1 MPKLP
6 RRNPRA
12 MALKTLIRWEKGK
25 PLLDEILSEVLVKSV
40 LPDPRDRALCGELVN
55 GVVRHLYYL
64 DYVISRFS
72 DEPLDR
78 MDPQVRNLLRLSAYQ
93 LLFTRVPARA
103 AVAEAVKLVKRGR
116 GKWVVSFVNAVLR
129 KIAEVRETPP
139 EPPREM
145 NPVSYLSV
153 RYSYPEWMVERWLFR
168 FGEEETERLLSAGNE
183 KPPLVVRVNTLRVTR
198 NQLLNYLKAEIPE
211 AEACRYSPD
220 GIILRGFRGRITELR
235 AFAVGW
241 LQVQDEASQ
250 LVSLLL
256 SPRPGERVLDACAG
270 VGGKTTHLAQL
281 MQNTGRIYAYDLYP
295 WRIDRLRE
303 NAERLGVTIVESF
316 VGEVVQGVKAYG
328 SGFFDRIL
336 IDAPCTGT
344 GVIRRH
350 PDIKWARKPEDLAKV
365 PERQLALLC
374 GLAEALKP
382 GGVMVYATCSLEPEE
397 NEEVVEKFLSRH
409 PEFEVED
416 PRRVLPEAARELV
429 DENGFLR
436 TYPHRHGLDG
446 FFGVRLRK
454 SRAR

>member
-12 MALKTLIRWEKGK
+12 MALKTLIRWERGK

-64 DYVISRFS
+64 DYVISRFAE
-72 DEPLDR
+72 EPLDK

-93 LLFTRVPARA
+93 LLFTRIPERA
-103 AVAEAVKLVKRGR
+103 AVAEAVKLIKRGR

-129 KIAEVRETPP
+129 RIAGVRNHPP

-145 NPVSYLSV
+145 NPVAYLSV
-153 RYSYPEWMVERWLFR
+153 RYSYPEWMVERWLSR
-168 FGEEETERLLSAGNE
+168 FGEEETERLLAAGNE

-198 NQLLNYLKAEIPE
+198 DQLLLYLRSEIPE
-211 AEACRYSPD
+211 AEACRYSPE
-220 GIILRGFRGRITELR
+220 GIVLRGFRGRITDLR
-235 AFAVGW
+235 AFRVGW

-250 LVSLLL
+250 LVSYLV

-281 MQNTGRIYAYDLYP
+281 MRNTGRIYAYDLYD
-295 WRIDRLRE
+295 WRLERLRE
-303 NAERLGVTIVESF
+303 NAARLGVNNVETATGDVLRS
-316 VGEVVQGVKAYG
+316 VRSLGGN
-328 SGFFDRIL
+328 FFDRIL
-336 IDAPCTGT
+336 VDAPCTGT

-350 PDIKWARKPEDLAKV
+350 PDIKWARRPEDLVEV
-365 PERQLALLC
+365 PKKQLALLA
-374 GLAEALKP
+374 GLVEVLKP
-382 GGVMVYATCSLEPEE
+382 GGVLVYATCSLEPEE
-397 NEEVVEKFLSRH
+397 NEEVVAQFLSSH
-409 PEFEVED
+409 SEFEIED
-416 PRRVLPEAARELV
+416 PRKVLPEPARDLV
-429 DENGFLR
+429 DENGFLH

-454 SRAR
+454 RR

>member
-12 MALKTLIRWEKGK
+12 MALKTLIRWERGK

-64 DYVISRFS
+64 DYVISRFAE
-72 DEPLDR
+72 EPLDK

-93 LLFTRVPARA
+93 LLFTRIPERA
-103 AVAEAVKLVKRGR
+103 AVAEAVKLIKRGR

-129 KIAEVRETPP
+129 RIAGVRNHPP

-145 NPVSYLSV
+145 NPVAYLSV
-153 RYSYPEWMVERWLFR
+153 RYSYPEWMVERWLSR
-168 FGEEETERLLSAGNE
+168 FGEEETERLLAAGNE

-198 NQLLNYLKAEIPE
+198 DQLLLYLRSEIPE
-211 AEACRYSPD
+211 AEACRYSPE
-220 GIILRGFRGRITELR
+220 GIVLRGFRGRITDLR
-235 AFAVGW
+235 AFRVGW

-250 LVSLLL
+250 LVSYLV

-281 MQNTGRIYAYDLYP
+281 MRNTGRIYAYDLYD
-295 WRIDRLRE
+295 WRLERLRE
-303 NAERLGVTIVESF
+303 NAARLGVNNVETVTGDVLRS
-316 VGEVVQGVKAYG
+316 VRTLGGN
-328 SGFFDRIL
+328 FFDRIL
-336 IDAPCTGT
+336 VDAPCTGT

-350 PDIKWARKPEDLAKV
+350 PDIKWARRPEDLVEV
-365 PERQLALLC
+365 PKKQLALLE
-374 GLAEALKP
+374 GLVEVLKP
-382 GGVMVYATCSLEPEE
+382 GGVLVYATCSLEPEE
-397 NEEVVEKFLSRH
+397 NEEVVAQFLSSH
-409 PEFEVED
+409 SEFEIED
-416 PRRVLPEAARELV
+416 PRKVLPEPARDLV
-429 DENGFLR
+429 DENGFLH

-454 SRAR
+454 RR

>member
-40 LPDPRDRALCGELVN
+40 LPDPRDRAFCGELVN

-64 DYVISRFS
+64 DYVLSRFS
-72 DEPLDR
+72 EEPLER

-103 AVAEAVKLVKRGR
+103 AVAEAVKLLKRGR
-116 GKWVVSFVNAVLR
+116 GPWVVSFVNAVLR
-129 KIAEVRETPP
+129 RIAEVRDNPP

-145 NPVSYLSV
+145 NPVTYLSI
-153 RYSYPEWMVERWLFR
+153 RYSYPEWLVERWLSR
-168 FGEEETERLLSAGNE
+168 FGEEETERLLAAGNE
-183 KPPLVVRVNTLRVTR
+183 KPPLVVRTNTLRVTR
-198 NQLLNYLKAEIPE
+198 QQLLAYLRSEIPE
-211 AEACRYSPD
+211 AEPCRYSPE
-220 GIILRGFRGRITELR
+220 GIILHGFRGPITALR
-235 AFAVGW
+235 AFRAGW

-250 LVSLLL
+250 LVSYLV

-281 MQNTGRIYAYDLYP
+281 MRNTGRIYACDLYP
-295 WRIDRLRE
+295 WRLERLQE
-303 NAERLGVTIVESF
+303 NARRLGITNVEVISGD
-316 VGEVVQGVKAYG
+316 VLESVKALG
-328 SGFFDRIL
+328 GNFFDRVL
-336 IDAPCTGT
+336 VDAPCTGT

-350 PDIKWARKPEDLAKV
+350 PDIKWARKPEDLVTV
-365 PERQLALLC
+365 PQKQLALLE
-374 GLAEALKP
+374 GLAGVLKP
-382 GGVMVYATCSLEPEE
+382 GGVLVYATCSLEPEE
-397 NEEVVEKFLSRH
+397 NEEVVARFRERH
-409 PEFEVED
+409 RGFEIED
-416 PRRVLPEAARELV
+416 PRKVLPEAAAELV
-429 DENGFLR
+429 DEQGFLH

-454 SRAR
+454 RS

>member
-1 MPKLP
+1 
-6 RRNPRA
+6 
-12 MALKTLIRWEKGK
+12 MALKTLIRWERGK
-25 PLLDEILSEVLVKSV
+25 PLLDEILAEVLVKSV

-72 DEPLDR
+72 TEPLDK
-78 MDPQVRNLLRLSAYQ
+78 MDPQVRNLLRLSSYQ
-93 LLFTRVPARA
+93 LLFTRIPERA
-103 AVAEAVKLVKRGR
+103 AVAEAVKLIKRGR

-129 KIAEVRETPP
+129 KIAKVRDNPP

-145 NPVSYLSV
+145 NPVAYLSV
-153 RYSYPEWMVERWLFR
+153 RYSYPEWLVERWLAR

-198 NQLLNYLKAEIPE
+198 DQLLLYLRSEIPE
-211 AEACRYSPD
+211 AEACRFSPE
-220 GIILRGFRGRITELR
+220 GIVLHGFRGRITDLK
-235 AFAVGW
+235 AFQAGW

-250 LVSLLL
+250 LVSYMV
-256 SPRPGERVLDACAG
+256 SPKPGERILDACAG

-281 MQNTGRIYAYDLYP
+281 MQNKGHIYAYDLYE
-295 WRIDRLRE
+295 WRLERLRE
-303 NAERLGVTIVESF
+303 NAERLGINNVKTVTADVTEA
-316 VGEVVQGVKAYG
+316 VKELGEA
-328 SGFFDRIL
+328 FFDRIL

-350 PDIKWARKPEDLAKV
+350 PDIKWARRPEDLVEV
-365 PERQLALLC
+365 PKKQLTLLK

-382 GGVMVYATCSLEPEE
+382 GGVLVYATCSLEPEE
-397 NEEVVEKFLSRH
+397 NEEVIARFLEDH
-409 PEFEVED
+409 TDFEIED
-416 PRRVLPEAARELV
+416 PRRVLPDSAHELV
-429 DENGFLR
+429 DQRGFLR

-454 SRAR
+454 HR